1 VTLASKQMWMIH
13 ALFLL
18 LAVLL
23 LFAPDRWR
31 RMRTA

>member
-1 VTLASKQMWMIH
+1 MWMIH

-31 RMRTA
+31 RMRGTA